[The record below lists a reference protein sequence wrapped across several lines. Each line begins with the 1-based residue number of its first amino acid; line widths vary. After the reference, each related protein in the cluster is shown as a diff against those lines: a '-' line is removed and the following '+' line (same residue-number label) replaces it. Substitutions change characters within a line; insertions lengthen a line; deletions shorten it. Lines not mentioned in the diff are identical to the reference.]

1 MTLATHAVV
10 GAAAA
15 SLFPEQAYLA
25 FAAGF
30 MSHLAID
37 ALPHYDYGEFL
48 HSFEKDPHHRLQT
61 DMRFGKHFLHDL
73 AIIGLDALIGFF
85 LSFFVARILS
95 IPWEL
100 ALIGAGAGIYPDLIQ
115 FVYYKIRKTWLEVGL
130 APLQRFH
137 IWIQDGIERPEWGW
151 RKGFGLQ
158 ALLVVAIVTVVLL
171 VR

>member
-1 MTLATHAVV
+1 MTLTTHAVV
-10 GAAAA
+10 GAAVA
-15 SLFPEQAYLA
+15 SFFPEQPYLA

-73 AIIGLDALIGFF
+73 RLIGADALLGFLLAF
-85 LSFFVARILS
+85 VVARILGIS
-95 IPWEL
+95 YEY
-100 ALIGAGAGIYPDLIQ
+100 ALIGAGAGVYPDLIQ
-115 FVYYKIRKTWLEVGL
+115 FVYYKLRKTWLEVGL

-137 IWIQDGIERPEWGW
+137 VWIQDGVERPEWGW

-158 ALLVVAIVTVVLL
+158 ALLAVGILIAVLL